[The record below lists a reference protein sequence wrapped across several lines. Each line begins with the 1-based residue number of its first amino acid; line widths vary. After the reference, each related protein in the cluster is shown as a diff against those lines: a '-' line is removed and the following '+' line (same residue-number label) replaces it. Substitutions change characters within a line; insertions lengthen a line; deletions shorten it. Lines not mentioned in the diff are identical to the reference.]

1 LVSIK
6 NKNILITGGSGFLGK
21 CLIKLLLDGK
31 ANVTLLSRKITKL
44 SDFYK
49 ETINGQL
56 NILNGNVLDKKFLK
70 NSIDKVDVVINLCGI
85 LYENKS
91 GDFDRVH
98 SDIPAMLGSI
108 STDKK
113 VKSLIH
119 VSALGVS
126 EISES
131 SYSRSKASGER
142 RLLKNFPKGI
152 IIRPSLLYG
161 KGDNF
166 FGQFSD
172 MATISPFLPL
182 ISRKTKFQPVFVN
195 DVAQSI
201 INVICKKNNKHN
213 IYEIGGNSAY
223 TFEKLLKIL
232 LKIKGIKRFLIPLN
246 PSLMMLPAL
255 FLERL
260 PKPPFTVDQ
269 MKLLKYDNIL
279 KGDFPGLKDLGIE
292 PSDMEE
298 ELIKIYSK

>member
-1 LVSIK
+1 MDSIK
-6 NKNILITGGSGFLGK
+6 NKNILILGGSGFLGK
-21 CLIKLLLDGK
+21 CLIKLLLDSR
-31 ANVTLLSRKITKL
+31 ANVILLSRKITKL

-56 NILNGNVLDKKFLK
+56 TILNGNVSDIKFLK
-70 NSIDKVDVVINLCGI
+70 NSINKVDGVINLCGI

-91 GDFDRVH
+91 GNFDKVH
-98 SDIPAMLGSI
+98 SDIPAILGKI
-108 STDKK
+108 CTEKK
-113 VKSLIH
+113 IKSLIH

-201 INVICKKNNKHN
+201 INVMCKKNNKHN

-232 LKIKGIKRFLIPLN
+232 LKIKGIKRFFIPLN